1 MPEWGT
7 LLERFAAYL
16 PMVAVFAI
24 LVVVLAG
31 VQWFL
36 IGRYPN
42 MGNERKFPRQI
53 LMLGLGIISLLI
65 LVLALPIDTGSRNQL
80 IGLIGLVL
88 SGLFA
93 FSSTNVLT
101 NLMAGILLR
110 ITKPF
115 RIGDFIHMNEYFGRV
130 TERGLFDTEIQTES
144 RELIAIPNTC
154 LITIPVTTMRSSG
167 VIISASLSLAYDVPH
182 SVIEPLLIKAASET
196 GLEDPHVH
204 ILELGNFSVTYRV
217 SGLLADI
224 KYHIT
229 ARSDLN
235 SNILDAL
242 HEGKVEIV
250 SPFFLNQRVYD
261 TEKRF
266 IPPRVRSKA
275 KKSTTT
281 AEDQAF
287 DKAESAERLDKEKF
301 ALIEEIEQL
310 EEALK
315 EARRAEKE
323 NLKTRLEKDQ
333 QLLRELER
341 KTDND

>member
-1 MPEWGT
+1 MENWEIFGEVLLSYLPLMAVFFVLGAVLWGT
-7 LLERFAAYL
+7 H
-16 PMVAVFAI
+16 
-24 LVVVLAG
+24 
-31 VQWFL
+31 WFL

-42 MGNERKFPRQI
+42 MGNERKLPRQLI
-53 LMLGLGIISLLI
+53 LLGLVIISLLI
-65 LVLALPIDTGSRNQL
+65 LVLALPIDDSSRNQL
-80 IGLIGLVL
+80 IGLVGLVL

-93 FSSTNVLT
+93 FSSTNVLA

-115 RIGDFIHMNEYFGRV
+115 RIGDFIRVNEYFGRV

-144 RELIAIPNTC
+144 RELIAVPNSF
-154 LITIPVTTMRSSG
+154 LIITPVTTIRSSG
-167 VIISASLSLAYDVPH
+167 VIISATLSLAYDVPH
-182 SVIEPLLIKAASET
+182 LVIEPLLIKAARET
-196 GLEDPHVH
+196 GLEEPYVH

-217 SGLLADI
+217 SGLLTDI

-250 SPFFLNQRVYD
+250 SPYFLNQRVYD

-266 IPPRVRSKA
+266 IPRKVSVKA
-275 KKSTTT
+275 EKETIT
-281 AEDQAF
+281 AEDLAF
-287 DKAESAERLDKEKF
+287 DKAESAERLDKEKY
-301 ALIEEIEQL
+301 ALVEEIEQL

-315 EARRAEKE
+315 EARRAERE
-323 NLKTRLEKDQ
+323 NLRNRLEKDL
-333 QLLRELER
+333 QLLRELEQ
-341 KTDND
+341 KTDSD

>member
-1 MPEWGT
+1 MENWEIFGEV
-7 LLERFAAYL
+7 LLSYL
-16 PMVAVFAI
+16 PLMAVF
-24 LVVVLAG
+24 VVLGTVLWGAH
-31 VQWFL
+31 WFL

-42 MGNERKFPRQI
+42 MGNERKLPRQLI
-53 LMLGLGIISLLI
+53 LLGLVIISLLI
-65 LVLALPIDTGSRNQL
+65 LVLALPIDDSSRNQL
-80 IGLIGLVL
+80 IGLVGLVL

-93 FSSTNVLT
+93 FSSTNVLA

-115 RIGDFIHMNEYFGRV
+115 RIGDFIRVNEYFGRV

-144 RELIAIPNTC
+144 RELIALPNSF
-154 LITIPVTTMRSSG
+154 LIITPVTTIRSSG
-167 VIISASLSLAYDVPH
+167 VIISATLSLAYDVPH
-182 SVIEPLLIKAASET
+182 LVIEPLLIKAARET
-196 GLEDPHVH
+196 RLEEPYVH

-217 SGLLADI
+217 SGLLTDI

-250 SPFFLNQRVYD
+250 SPYFLNQRVYD

-266 IPPRVRSKA
+266 IPRKVSVKA
-275 KKSTTT
+275 EKETIT
-281 AEDQAF
+281 AEDLAF
-287 DKAESAERLDKEKF
+287 DKAESAERLDKEKY
-301 ALIEEIEQL
+301 ALVEEIEQL

-315 EARRAEKE
+315 EARRAERE
-323 NLKTRLEKDQ
+323 NLRNRLEKDL
-333 QLLRELER
+333 QLLRELEQ
-341 KTDND
+341 KTDSD